1 MSTIKSD
8 PKLLPARLPDPYR
21 PPRRRTML
29 MPVAYS
35 ESLMPSMRLA
45 RSSRMARRFSHLL
58 MAALVFSIVVMAF
71 APWQQSITGNG
82 NVVAFEP
89 LLRQQTIESPI
100 RGRIVQWGEGI
111 HENVHVRKGQLIVE
125 IRDLDDQYADRLRG
139 QLENARQALVAVER
153 QLEASQQ
160 VLDGARMVVE
170 VLEKNVAAF
179 QRVKVETTLAQN
191 ALVESAEQRVLAEE
205 QQLAENQAAIPQLEA
220 QLKRVKIL
228 QEEGNISLQTFEQVE
243 RALREAE
250 AKVGR
255 SQVLVTAAQAD
266 LEARQR
272 DRNARIDT
280 AQVDVDRA
288 EAELRRARQ
297 TVSVEERNVAKTEQ
311 DVQNGQ
317 RDILNYETMVARQQT
332 QLITAPFDGFLVQ
345 LTSNLGTRVLKEGDP
360 IGTIVPD
367 TEDRAVQL
375 WLNGNDAPLVEP
387 GRHVRLQF
395 EGWPAVQ
402 FVGWPSVAVGTFGGE
417 VVSVDSID
425 DGRGNFRA
433 LVRPDPTDHPWPDDR
448 FLRQGVRAN
457 GWVLLRVVPLWYE
470 IWRQLNAFPPTI
482 SDEPY
487 ERPEQVKTPKV
498 AK

>member
-1 MSTIKSD
+1 MSIVNHHATPLSD
-8 PKLLPARLPDPYR
+8 QISTNGR

-29 MPVAYS
+29 APVAYS
-35 ESLMPSMRLA
+35 ESVMPSLRLA
-45 RSSRMARRFSHLL
+45 RSSMKARRFSNFLMIALL
-58 MAALVFSIVVMAF
+58 GSIGVMTV
-71 APWQQSITGNG
+71 APWQQSITGSG

-100 RGRIVQWGEGI
+100 RGRIVRWGDGI
-111 HENVHVRKGQLIVE
+111 HENVHVRKGQLIAEV
-125 IRDLDDQYADRLRG
+125 RDLDEQYAERLSQ
-139 QLENARQALVAVER
+139 QLLNAQQALDAVQR
-153 QLEASQQ
+153 QYEASQQ
-160 VLDGARMVVE
+160 VLESAKMVAE

-179 QRVKVETTLAQN
+179 GRVKEETILSQN
-191 ALVESAEQRVLAEE
+191 ALVEAAQQRVRAEE
-205 QQLAENQAAIPQLEA
+205 QQLAENQAAIPQLQA
-220 QLKRVKIL
+220 QYNRVKIL
-228 QEEGNISLQTFEQVE
+228 QEEGNLALQTFEQIE
-243 RALREAE
+243 RSLREAE
-250 AKVGR
+250 AKVRR
-255 SQVLVTAAQAD
+255 SQVLVEAAKAD

-272 DRNARIDT
+272 DRNARVDT
-280 AQVDVDRA
+280 AQVDIDRA
-288 EAELRRARQ
+288 EAELRRALQ
-297 TVSVEERNVAKTEQ
+297 TVSSEERNVAKIDQ
-311 DVQNGQ
+311 DLKGGKQT
-317 RDILNYETMVARQQT
+317 IINYESMVARQET
-332 QLITAPFDGFLVQ
+332 QLITAPFDGYLVQ

-395 EGWPAVQ
+395 EGWPAIQ

-425 DGRGNFRA
+425 DGKGNFRV
-433 LVRPDPTDHPWPDDR
+433 LVRPDASDYPWPDER

-470 IWRQLNAFPPTI
+470 VWRQLNAFPPAI

-487 ERPEQVKTPKV
+487 TRPEQVKTPKV
-498 AK
+498 PK